1 MTAFASGMHHHDR
14 AIARWL
20 IVIACLIFAMVILG
34 GVTRL
39 TGSGL
44 SIVEWAPIMGA
55 IPPLSEPEW
64 QESFDKYKQFPE
76 YQKIN
81 HAMTLSEYKE
91 IFAFE
96 YAHRLLGRFIGLAF
110 FIPFLFFYFKKRIRP
125 ELLPKLI
132 IMFVLGGLQGL
143 LGWLMVKSGLVDRPN
158 VSQYRLAAHFMAAI
172 LIYSYILWQ
181 AWSLLYPESRNG
193 WAPGIH
199 RLRRLVRWQTAI
211 IILMVISGAFV
222 AGTHAG
228 AIFKTF
234 PDMNGQLIPD
244 GIFAMQPLLL
254 NFVENPT
261 TIQFV
266 HRCIALLIFAFVG
279 YIWWQSRYYTLSN
292 SARRSVHLLLL
303 MMLIQVT
310 LGISTLLSEPHTA
323 LRGGVSVPLAAM
335 HQAGAL
341 LLFTVILY
349 VNHELRRGKRL

>member
-1 MTAFASGMHHHDR
+1 MTAFSTGTHSHDR
-14 AIARWL
+14 AIALWL
-20 IVIACLIFAMVILG
+20 LVVAMLIFAMVILG

-44 SIVEWAPIMGA
+44 SIVEWSPIMGV
-55 IPPLSEPEW
+55 IPPLNEQEW
-64 QESFDKYKQFPE
+64 QETFDKYKQFPE

-81 HAMTLSEYKE
+81 RDMSLSEFKG
-91 IFAFE
+91 IFVFE
-96 YAHRLLGRFIGLAF
+96 YAHRLLGRFIGVAF
-110 FIPFLFFYFKKRIRP
+110 LIPFLFFYFRKRIRP
-125 ELLPKLI
+125 ELIPKLI

-172 LIYSYILWQ
+172 LIYSYILWT
-181 AWSLLYPESRNG
+181 AWTLLYPVPRNG

-199 RLRRLVRWQTAI
+199 RLRRMVRWQTAI
-211 IILMVISGAFV
+211 IVLMIISGAFV

-234 PDMNGQLIPD
+234 PDMNGQLLPSGLFDISP
-244 GIFAMQPLLL
+244 ILL
-254 NFVENPT
+254 NVFENPT
-261 TIQFV
+261 TIQFN
-266 HRCIALLIFAFVG
+266 HRLIAYVIIAFVS
-279 YIWWQSRYYTLSN
+279 YIWWQSRHYTLTS
-292 SARRSVHLLLL
+292 SARNSINLLLI
-303 MMLIQVT
+303 MMVIQVT

-341 LLFTVILY
+341 LLFTIVLY
-349 VNHELRRGKRL
+349 VNHELRRGNRL